1 MAASGPWRPAVL
13 VTVRRTDGAGLTQ
26 EVEQLL
32 KNNPRTWFTLRQ
44 VISCVRENAEKSA
57 VQSVLHKLVSR
68 HDVTK
73 KLVDNARY
81 GKNVRLLVAAYK
93 WKLPSDAD

>member
-1 MAASGPWRPAVL
+1 MPAPAPWRPAVL

-26 EVEQLL
+26 EIEQLL

-44 VISCVRENAEKSA
+44 VVGCVREGAEKSA
-57 VQSVLHKLVSR
+57 VQSVLHKLVTR
-68 HDVTK
+68 RDVSK
-73 KLVDNARY
+73 KLVDNARG